1 MKETLPILYQDE
13 HMIAVNKP
21 SGLLV
26 HRTRLDIHETRFALQ
41 IVRDMAGR
49 YVYPVHRLDKPTS
62 GILLFA
68 LDRNSASTLGEMFRT
83 GKMVK
88 KYLAVVRGFTE
99 ERGIVD
105 HPLNV
110 IIDKMERGKIPEER
124 QKESAVTEYQRLATA
139 ELPLSVDNRYPTSRF
154 SLLEVH
160 PETGRR
166 RQIRRHL
173 KHISHPIIG
182 DVNYGRGEYNRF
194 FREYFDC
201 ARLLLAA
208 VELAFD
214 HPWKEERTTI
224 RAPLDITFIKVLK
237 QLGWL
242 DVMEKDL
249 IPE

>member
-1 MKETLPILYQDE
+1 
-13 HMIAVNKP
+13 
-21 SGLLV
+21 
-26 HRTRLDIHETRFALQ
+26 
-41 IVRDMAGR
+41 MAGH

-68 LDRNSASTLGEMFRT
+68 LDRDSASILGEMFRT

-88 KYLAVVRGFTE
+88 KYLAVVRGYTE
-99 ERGIVD
+99 EKGLID

-110 IIDKMERGKIPEER
+110 IVDRMERGKMPGEQ
-124 QKESAVTEYQRLATA
+124 QKESAVTEYLRLATA
-139 ELPLSVDNRYPTSRF
+139 ELPLSVDSKYPTSRF

-194 FREYFDC
+194 FREHFDC

-208 VELAFD
+208 VELSFV
-214 HPWKEERTTI
+214 HPWEGKRITI
-224 RAPLDITFIKVLK
+224 KAPLDITFIKVIK

-242 DVMEKDL
+242 DVIKKDL
-249 IPE
+249 TPE

>member
-1 MKETLPILYQDE
+1 MRETLPILYQDE

-68 LDRNSASTLGEMFRT
+68 LDRDSASILGEMFRT

-88 KYLAVVRGFTE
+88 KYLAVVRGYTE
-99 ERGIVD
+99 ERGIID

-110 IIDKMERGKIPEER
+110 IIDRMEKGKIHGE
-124 QKESAVTEYQRLATA
+124 QLKESAVTEYLRLATA
-139 ELPLSVDNRYPTSRF
+139 ELPMSVDSKYPTSRF

-201 ARLLLAA
+201 SRLLLAA
-208 VELAFD
+208 IELNFTN
-214 HPWKEERTTI
+214 PWKEEKI
-224 RAPLDITFIKVLK
+224 SIKAPLDIAFIKIINE
-237 QLGWL
+237 LGWL
-242 DVMEKDL
+242 EKIDKEL
-249 IPE
+249 ISE